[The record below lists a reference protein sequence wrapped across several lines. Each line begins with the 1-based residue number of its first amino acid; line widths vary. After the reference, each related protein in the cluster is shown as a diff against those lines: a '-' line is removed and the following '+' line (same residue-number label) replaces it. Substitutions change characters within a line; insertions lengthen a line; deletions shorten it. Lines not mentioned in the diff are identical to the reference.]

1 MFPLLIPAVPLTG
14 TISTNYWYWQ
24 YHLPV
29 LAVPLTGIGSINKLK
44 FFDTAFRNFLLYFGF
59 WESAFGFPLAKVADR
74 QNKLQR
80 TQSLSTYHANLHESF
95 GTNFGY
101 WLLAFGKIQ
110 TASAE
115 SQRLIAK
122 SQSKKEDSRNKLR
135 DLCVFARNE

>member
-1 MFPLLIPAVPLTG
+1 MFPLLIPAVSLTG
-14 TISTNYWYWQ
+14 TGSTANWYCQ

-29 LAVPLTGIGSINKLK
+29 LSVPITGIGSTNKLN
-44 FFDTAFRNFLLYFGF
+44 FFETAFVIFLPYF
-59 WESAFGFPLAKVADR
+59 SCRQSSFGFPLAKS
-74 QNKLQR
+74 QNRKVV
-80 TQSLSTYHANLHESF
+80 STYHEYLHVSF

-122 SQSKKEDSRNKLR
+122 SQSKKEDSWNLFCG
-135 DLCVFARNE
+135 LCVFARDS